1 MFNKSL
7 LYEDQ
12 LDIEE
17 EKDRRN
23 NISLEESLSDINLKY
38 QQGKLFFLSQI
49 SIIDSNKANKLTSII
64 DNHIISP
71 SLDEFD
77 NDKLIDKF
85 KQEF

>member
-64 DNHIISP
+64 DNQLMSP